1 VKIIDLKEQIDM
13 LTRRESEQKLSIEN
27 GFSEF
32 EKQMTPGQVAK
43 RIFKN
48 SLIKIKSFLP
58 IFSPKTKV

>member
-1 VKIIDLKEQIDM
+1 M
-13 LTRRESEQKLSIEN
+13 LTSRESEQKLSIKN

-32 EKQMTPGQVAK
+32 EKQMMPGQIAK

-58 IFSPKTKV
+58 KFSSKAKV